1 MFQNPNIF
9 FSNLNSNRSDLLDVS
24 NRQKQVKKVF
34 SYQELTFIVWINC
47 FGLSFEFQK
56 FFLIT
61 RTFFFLTV
69 GQNNFGNKISNMS
82 LKKCIELISDFFFT
96 LGILVLVPPKFV
108 VYKFLKNCGIDC
120 VKQGWLV
127 FSHFSVK

>member
-1 MFQNPNIF
+1 MI
-9 FSNLNSNRSDLLDVS
+9 SKNLQILGLQLRIS
-24 NRQKQVKKVF
+24 KVF
-34 SYQELTFIVWINC
+34 LDHKNI
-47 FGLSFEFQK
+47 
-56 FFLIT
+56 
-61 RTFFFLTV
+61 FFLTV